1 VAEGERVAG
10 RPILAQLVVA
20 VVVVPLVVVAEVV
33 VTMVG
38 GVEEE
43 EVGVV
48 IMVVEAEEEDV
59 EDVKHCSKMSEALVA
74 CLVPTPRVRPW
85 SHLIDA
91 CSY

>member
-59 EDVKHCSKMSEALVA
+59 EDVKHCSKMSEATCRLSR
-74 CLVPTPRVRPW
+74 PHTPRQTLEPF
-85 SHLIDA
+85 D
-91 CSY
+91 